1 VDQAARAGGQ
11 EPELAGSLPLGAS
24 VRHDGGKTPTKAEG
38 EDTMTSREDI
48 EHTLRDEDGRI
59 KLFYEFCDT
68 ALAARMMQG

>member
-1 VDQAARAGGQ
+1 
-11 EPELAGSLPLGAS
+11 
-24 VRHDGGKTPTKAEG
+24 
-38 EDTMTSREDI
+38 MTSREDI